1 MLAVLMGSLALSSS
15 GVVLWWSVAG
25 DRRPRARAARN
36 LRAGLSAPVDLR
48 QRQLELPASARVGVP
63 LGERFVVAV
72 RRATPA
78 GMVTRLNAKI
88 LLAGRAG
95 EWPVDRVLAAK
106 FLLGGFGV
114 LFGLLLISSGNALAS
129 FYGLI
134 LPALGFLG
142 PDLVLGAQG
151 KRRQREILRILPDT
165 LDQVT
170 VCVEAGLGF
179 EGALSR
185 ASKSGSGPLADELVR
200 TLQDIQLGVP
210 RKDALR
216 RLGDRNGVEE
226 LRRFVLAV
234 VQAEGYG
241 VPMARVL
248 RLQAAELREKRR
260 QKAEEHAQKIG
271 IKLLFPLVT
280 CILPTVFIVILGP
293 AILGLMSTLGGSS
306 A

>member
-1 MLAVLMGSLALSSS
+1 MSAALMGSIALSTS

-25 DRRPRARAARN
+25 DRRLRSRAARN
-36 LRAGLSAPVDLR
+36 LRTGLGATTDLR
-48 QRQLELPASARVGVP
+48 AHLLELPASERVGLP
-63 LGERFVVAV
+63 LAERFVALV
-72 RRATPA
+72 RAATPVGLVA
-78 GMVTRLNAKI
+78 RLNAKI

-106 FLLGGFGV
+106 VLGGGFGV
-114 LFGLLLISSGNALAS
+114 AFGLLLVSSGNALATL
-129 FYGLI
+129 YGLL
-134 LPALGFLG
+134 LPVFGFQG
-142 PDLVLGAQG
+142 PDLLLGAQG
-151 KRRQREILRILPDT
+151 KRRQREIRLALPDT

-179 EGALSR
+179 ESALAR
-185 ASKSGSGPLADELVR
+185 AARSGQGPLSDEVLR
-200 TLQDIQLGVP
+200 TMQDIQLGVP

-216 RLGDRNGVEE
+216 QLADRNGVDE

-241 VPMARVL
+241 VPIARVL

-293 AILGLMSTLGGSS
+293 AILSLMDSLGG
-306 A
+306 AT

>member
-1 MLAVLMGSLALSSS
+1 MSSVVLGSLALSGS

-25 DRRPRARAARN
+25 DRRRRGRAARN
-36 LRAGLSAPVDLR
+36 LRAGLGPAVDLR
-48 QRQLELPASARVGVP
+48 QQLLELPASERVVVP
-63 LGERFVVAV
+63 MATRMAIAV

-78 GMVTRLNAKI
+78 GMVERLNAKI

-95 EWPVDRVLAAK
+95 EWPVDRVLTAK
-106 FLLGGFGV
+106 VVLAVAGTLLGALFISTGNV
-114 LFGLLLISSGNALAS
+114 LAV

-134 LPALGFLG
+134 LPPVSFVG
-142 PDLVLGAQG
+142 PDLLLGAQG
-151 KRRQREILRILPDT
+151 KKRQRRIRLALPDT

-179 EGALSR
+179 EGALAR
-185 ASKSGSGPLADELVR
+185 AARSGEGPLADEIIR
-200 TLQDIQLGVP
+200 TMQDIQLGVP

-216 RLGDRNGVEE
+216 RLADRNGVEE

-234 VQAEGYG
+234 IQAEGYG
-241 VPMARVL
+241 VPIARVL

-260 QKAEEHAQKIG
+260 QKAEEHAQKIS

-280 CILPTVFIVILGP
+280 CILPVVFIVIIGP
-293 AILGLMSTLGGSS
+293 AIYSLMEAMGGRG
-306 A
+306 